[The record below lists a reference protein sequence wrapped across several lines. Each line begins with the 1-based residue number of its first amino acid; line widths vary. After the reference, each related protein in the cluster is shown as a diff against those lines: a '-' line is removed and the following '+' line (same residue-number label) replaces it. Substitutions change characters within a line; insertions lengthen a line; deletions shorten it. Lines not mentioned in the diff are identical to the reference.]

1 LQNSADLER
10 ELGLR
15 YAKVLKDHS
24 PDVYK
29 DCKEVIDASLA
40 VMGFYNRVA
49 MNLRSKF
56 ATPNMA
62 RQPVRNGQ

>member
-40 VMGFYNRVA
+40 VMGFYNLCVTD
-49 MNLRSKF
+49 SKVKTGKF
-56 ATPNMA
+56 YS
-62 RQPVRNGQ
+62 